1 MNEVALFGEKTVT
14 TKELAEELKIG
25 ESTVKRAVEKLRPVL
40 GEVNK
45 NNQGGYLFNEK
56 QATLIKQEI
65 QKHHNLASRQ
75 IDGVSSDYEMEL
87 MTQKVLAY
95 HIQKANEYKERAELA
110 EQKLV
115 EQAPKVDF
123 YDTVTQSKDTLD
135 MRNVAITLNIP
146 NTGRNKIFKI
156 LRDRKIL
163 DRNNKPYQSYVNK
176 GYFKIVETENTDAQG
191 NTHVNTKTVVF
202 QKGLDFI
209 NKVLQEELKEVQ
221 GKQISGLH

>member
-1 MNEVALFGEKTVT
+1 MNEVALFEEKTVT
-14 TKELAEELKIG
+14 TKELAEGLKIG

-65 QKHHNLASRQ
+65 QKHHNLSSRQ
-75 IDGVSSDYEMEL
+75 IDGVSTDYEMEL

-110 EQKLV
+110 EKKLV

-123 YDTVTQSKDTLD
+123 YDTVTKSADSMD
-135 MRNVAITLNIP
+135 MRDVAITLNFP
-146 NTGRNKIFKI
+146 NLGRNKIFKI

-163 DRNNKPYQSYVNK
+163 DRNNKPYQSYVNQ
-176 GYFKIVETENTDAQG
+176 GYFKIVETENTDALG
-191 NTHVNTKTVVF
+191 NTHINSKTVVF

-209 NKVLQEELKEVQ
+209 RKTIEKE
-221 GKQISGLH
+221 GK